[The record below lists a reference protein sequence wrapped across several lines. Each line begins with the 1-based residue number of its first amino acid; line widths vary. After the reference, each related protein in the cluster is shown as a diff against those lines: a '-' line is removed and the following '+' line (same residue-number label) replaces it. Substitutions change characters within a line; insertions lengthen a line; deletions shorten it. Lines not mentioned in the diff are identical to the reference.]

1 MGEDSVAPVQPEDR
15 AGDGED
21 DTEDG
26 DDGGEDD
33 QIFSTVLTQ
42 ELSSITRKK
51 ISNPRSTSLWRVC
64 FDYIL
69 NTCREGAGATKT
81 NLSLNISE
89 SYIENPDAVPCN
101 QF

>member
-1 MGEDSVAPVQPEDR
+1 MSLAVGEDSVAPVEPEDR

-51 ISNPRSTSLWRVC
+51 FPTPDQLRCEEFALITSSILAGRVQVQPKQI
-64 FDYIL
+64 Y
-69 NTCREGAGATKT
+69 
-81 NLSLNISE
+81 
-89 SYIENPDAVPCN
+89 P
-101 QF
+101 

>member
-1 MGEDSVAPVQPEDR
+1 MGEDSVAPVEPEDR

-42 ELSSITRKK
+42 ELSSITREKNFQPQINFAVK
-51 ISNPRSTSLWRVC
+51 SL
-64 FDYIL
+64 L
-69 NTCREGAGATKT
+69 
-81 NLSLNISE
+81 
-89 SYIENPDAVPCN
+89 
-101 QF
+101 